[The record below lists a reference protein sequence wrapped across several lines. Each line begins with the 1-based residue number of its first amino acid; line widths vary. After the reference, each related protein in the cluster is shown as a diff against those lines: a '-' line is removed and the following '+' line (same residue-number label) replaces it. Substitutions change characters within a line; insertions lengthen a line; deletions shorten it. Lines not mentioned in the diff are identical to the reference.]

1 MRFSPKTIGAA
12 SAVITVVIWTSFIVI
27 ARATAD
33 PSRGVTLTP
42 FDIALLRI
50 LGAGSVL
57 LPWGVW
63 LVRSGTA
70 RGWLGVSPLPWRTTV
85 LTGFFGGLLYALLA
99 YAGFVYAPAAHA
111 SVLMPGS
118 LPLWTALLAAL
129 ILHDRITPARA
140 LGLAFIVAGDLL
152 VGGASLLKAFEGGV
166 VWKGDLLFMSAAF
179 CWSVYSVL
187 ARKFALDA
195 VRATIAITT
204 FAFIT
209 YVPAYAL
216 LVASG
221 AVQSRLGV
229 VPVGDVV
236 FQLLFQGVG
245 SVVISGITFT
255 QMIRSFGPVR
265 STMITALVPGLSA
278 LGAVVFLGEP
288 LSVAAWVGFIACF
301 GMATSTGI
309 IMLVYLRHAVAA
321 AGGEGAL
328 TPERLRDVV
337 LDGAAHRL
345 RPKLLTEA
353 TTLLGLAPLLLA
365 GTTNRRLFHSFHDTW
380 NGGDSFTLQ
389 VGYDTGPNPA
399 PCD

>member
-1 MRFSPKTIGAA
+1 MRFSPKTVGTA

-27 ARATAD
+27 ARASAD
-33 PSRGVTLTP
+33 PSRGATLTP

-50 LGAGSVL
+50 LGASSIL
-57 LPWGVW
+57 LPWGAW

-70 RGWLGVSPLPWRTTV
+70 PGWLGVSPLPWRITV
-85 LTGFFGGLLYALLA
+85 LTGFFGGLLYAMLA
-99 YAGFVYAPAAHA
+99 YAGFFFAPAAHA

-140 LGLAFIVAGDLL
+140 LGLACIVAGDLL

-166 VWKGDLLFMSAAF
+166 VWKGDLLFMAAAL

-209 YVPAYAL
+209 YVPVYTL
-216 LVASG
+216 LIATG
-221 AVQSRLGV
+221 AVATRLGE
-229 VPVGDVV
+229 VPVGTVV
-236 FQLLFQGVG
+236 FQALFQGVG

-255 QMIRSFGPVR
+255 QMIRYFGPVR

-278 LGAVVFLGEP
+278 LGAVLFLGEP
-288 LSVAAWVGFIACF
+288 LSVSLLGGLALVTLGILFGVRAAGVRTPVSVATNDRSTL
-301 GMATSTGI
+301 GMAG
-309 IMLVYLRHAVAA
+309 
-321 AGGEGAL
+321 
-328 TPERLRDVV
+328 
-337 LDGAAHRL
+337 
-345 RPKLLTEA
+345 K
-353 TTLLGLAPLLLA
+353 
-365 GTTNRRLFHSFHDTW
+365 HSK
-380 NGGDSFTLQ
+380 
-389 VGYDTGPNPA
+389 
-399 PCD
+399 